1 MLGAAIFCTFVDQSS
16 SVTIKVP
23 IYTLDTLSIQT
34 FAQNQANQPHP
45 NEPTQMEQG
54 LLDAQLSN
62 ERLLLAIQG
71 SGDGVWDWDIQTDEA
86 YFSPRFREMVG
97 TFPDDAK
104 GLDALAKNIHPE
116 DMPDTMAAIQAHFEK
131 KAPFHHE
138 YRLLSANGIYRWYL
152 AMGQAVWDDTGKPIR
167 MAGLLS
173 DIAPRK
179 EMEEALRLSELNLRY
194 AQEMAQLGSWVIT
207 PATSEMIWSDELFRI
222 FEIEKVSTDQLY
234 AMYRAALHP
243 EDVYLLDEAIQSG
256 KIYSIEHRI
265 ICKAGKIK
273 HILCTGYFVYDAQGQ
288 VIQIKGTAQDI
299 TLRKM
304 AENNRIEY
312 LQMLEELLFSLSHKI
327 RKPVANIQAIVHILD
342 GDDEISEANLKQCL
356 SYLNHS
362 NQELDAYIHE
372 MNHLL
377 AEKKRQFMP
386 EKP

>member
-1 MLGAAIFCTFVDQSS
+1 
-16 SVTIKVP
+16 
-23 IYTLDTLSIQT
+23 
-34 FAQNQANQPHP
+34 
-45 NEPTQMEQG
+45 
-54 LLDAQLSN
+54 
-62 ERLLLAIQG
+62 
-71 SGDGVWDWDIQTDEA
+71 
-86 YFSPRFREMVG
+86 
-97 TFPDDAK
+97 
-104 GLDALAKNIHPE
+104 
-116 DMPDTMAAIQAHFEK
+116 
-131 KAPFHHE
+131 
-138 YRLLSANGIYRWYL
+138 
-152 AMGQAVWDDTGKPIR
+152 
-167 MAGLLS
+167 
-173 DIAPRK
+173 
-179 EMEEALRLSELNLRY
+179 
-194 AQEMAQLGSWVIT
+194 
-207 PATSEMIWSDELFRI
+207 
-222 FEIEKVSTDQLY
+222 VSTDQLY
-234 AMYRAALHP
+234 AMYRATLHP

-372 MNHLL
+372 MNNLL
-377 AEKKRQFMP
+377 ADKKR
-386 EKP
+386 KLR